1 MLVVSFLSYEIR
13 QQALDY
19 SYATAEATTGSGK
32 QSAKTPQTQIIYSAT
47 VVLKCLLLIPQLLEY
62 TLEKNP
68 TLARKQS
75 TLQHTTKSVLLIH
88 FSRNEERNTRGY
100 LHEYY

>member
-1 MLVVSFLSYEIR
+1 MR

-19 SYATAEATTGSGK
+19 SNATAEATTGRHPP
-32 QSAKTPQTQIIYSAT
+32 KTPQTQMIYSTT
-47 VVLKCLLLIPQLLEY
+47 VVLKRLVLIPQLLEY

-68 TLARKQS
+68 TLAHKQS
-75 TLQHTTKSVLLIH
+75 TLQHTTKSVLLIY
-88 FSRNEERNTRGY
+88 FSRNKGRNIRGY